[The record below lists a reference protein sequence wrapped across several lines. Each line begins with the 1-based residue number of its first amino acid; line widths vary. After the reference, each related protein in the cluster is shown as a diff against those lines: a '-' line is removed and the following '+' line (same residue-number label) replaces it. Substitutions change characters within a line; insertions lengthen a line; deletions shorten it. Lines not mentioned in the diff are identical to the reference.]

1 MALNYIISI
10 HIHAILR
17 GRMVGGGG
25 VGGLDKL
32 WSKYKSGD
40 KLSNGAK
47 IGEWLACYIE
57 KGGFRAFKT

>member
-1 MALNYIISI
+1 MYGSKLYYKHTHPCNSE
-10 HIHAILR
+10 R
-17 GRMVGGGG
+17 EDGGG